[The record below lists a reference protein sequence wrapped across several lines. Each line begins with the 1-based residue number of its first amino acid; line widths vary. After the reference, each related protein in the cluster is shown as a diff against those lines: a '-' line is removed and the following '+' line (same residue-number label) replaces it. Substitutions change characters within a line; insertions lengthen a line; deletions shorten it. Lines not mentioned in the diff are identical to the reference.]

1 MTAYYGPEWESLA
14 SRMIDR
20 WCPSWTGNTG
30 PQLPSTMGR
39 NHGVL
44 TNFANNGN
52 DAYVASPDKLALDFD
67 GVDDSV
73 ITDRTFLTFPN
84 LSFWVQS
91 GPQSLAGASIIRP
104 FVSFGTIGFTNQ
116 GCYVGT
122 NRETST
128 TIRWQVGQNAE
139 KTIASTAVNN
149 GNWHH
154 FAVTISLGVAYLYFN
169 GVQIDSQTPGAISGS
184 VFRFGAEFSQ
194 NRYFDG
200 QLDDITIFNTAP
212 TDNEVRFI
220 YEQGRGGGMLREPP
234 KRRSFFVPTLPLP
247 VRRRSS
253 RFLTFP
259 G

>member
-1 MTAYYGPEWESLA
+1 MDPATDWVVNS
-14 SRMIDR
+14 
-20 WCPSWTGNTG
+20 
-30 PQLPSTMGR
+30 GR
-39 NHGVL
+39 
-44 TNFANNGN
+44 
-52 DAYVASPDKLALDFD
+52 LALDFD

-73 ITDRTFLTFPN
+73 ITDRTFSTFPN

-91 GPQSLAGASIIRP
+91 GPQSLGGAYIIRP

-169 GVQIDSQTPGAISGS
+169 GVQIDSQNPGAISGS

-200 QLDDITIFNTAP
+200 QLDDIRIFRTAL
-212 TDNEVRFI
+212 TAADAR
-220 YEQGRGGGMLREPP
+220 QLWQLGRGNMPI
-234 KRRSFFVPTLPLP
+234 
-247 VRRRSS
+247 VRRRRYTEQAAFKAYWARRQSQ
-253 RFLTFP
+253 LI
-259 G
+259 GGGV